1 MIHSVRVSNC
11 NEKEITKGV
20 TQRLITLT
28 NGLDS
33 KQVEHL
39 QMVSWEDDQAVSSS

>member
-1 MIHSVRVSNC
+1 MFHSVRVSQC
-11 NEKEITKGV
+11 IEKEIAKGV

-28 NGLDS
+28 NGLEE

-39 QMVSWEDDQAVSSS
+39 QMVSWEDDQAVSNS